1 MPWIKDENGEDKY
14 IASRYTKEELPTW
27 NEVYNKWYKGCSGD
41 LYQFKPNRDVERDT
55 YWKIQKKLFLLAIVC
70 NQFNKMMYE
79 DGYINKIND
88 LFEGEYDNIA
98 FELVPITTDKNK
110 FPIYSISNPK
120 GNDNPFIDKSNRV
133 FISKDI
139 NECIELQLRSK
150 NGKRTS
156 ETFKYMRDKAVNILM
171 EPFIEYFE
179 NGIGWKDENG
189 KLIENNKER
198 WDRASDSAL

>member
-14 IASRYTKEELPTW
+14 IASRYAKEELPTW
-27 NEVYNKWYKGCSGD
+27 NEVYNEWYKGYSKD
-41 LYQFKPNRDVERDT
+41 LYMFKPNRDIERDT
-55 YWKIQKKLFLLAIVC
+55 YWKIPKKLFLLAVVC

-79 DGYINKIND
+79 DGYIDKISN
-88 LFEGEYDNIA
+88 LFENDYINIR
-98 FELVPITTDKNK
+98 FELVPITANANK
-110 FPIYSISNPK
+110 SPIYSMLNPRGK
-120 GNDNPFIDKSNRV
+120 DNPFVDKTNRV
-133 FISKDI
+133 FIPKDI
-139 NECIELQLRSK
+139 VEFVDLQLCLEDA
-150 NGKRTS
+150 NGIYGSSR
-156 ETFKYMRDKAVNILM
+156 YMRDKAVNILM